1 MRFSTAQGITNAD
14 RLKREPAPGLLRVPA
29 LLALLN
35 LNGEPDASPRFAGR
49 LDGPAVELH
58 DPFDDGEPQPGA
70 AAVPGL
76 IRPVKAVKNM
86 GQVLFP
92 DPDAVVLDGQKDV
105 SILFQRADRD
115 GAACLSILD
124 LPFSTRFSSSWVIR
138 LWSAES

>member
-14 RLKREPAPGLLRVPA
+14 RLKREPAPGLLRVSA
-29 LLALLN
+29 LLALFN
-35 LNGEPDASPRFAGR
+35 LNGEPGTSPRFAGR

-58 DPFDDGEPQPGA
+58 DPFDDGEPQPGT

-76 IRPVKAVKNM
+76 VRPVKAVKNM
-86 GQVLFP
+86 GQVLFS

-124 LPFSTRFSSSWVIR
+124 PVLHQVQQ
-138 LWSAES
+138 